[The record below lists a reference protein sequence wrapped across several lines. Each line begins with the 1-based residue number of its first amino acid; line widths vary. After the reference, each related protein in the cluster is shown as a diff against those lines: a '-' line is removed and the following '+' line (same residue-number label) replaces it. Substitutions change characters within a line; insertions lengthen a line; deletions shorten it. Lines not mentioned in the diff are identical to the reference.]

1 MEWLCL
7 VLSRTAVAVWLNMSK
22 RKRFPDL
29 DDYAD
34 WVVADA
40 KEMDWVARHA
50 HLRLYSHNATL
61 FRNLQSRL
69 SPDEW
74 LHGCYTGGRVAHGCA
89 IPLREYSSARSCN
102 DTPKRQLTIH
112 DFCKATAVAAF
123 FQGHRSCGFF
133 QGHRSCGGQPSQ
145 LRRLSGQ
152 PAVAVVDGKYCC
164 GG

>member
-1 MEWLCL
+1 
-7 VLSRTAVAVWLNMSK
+7 MSK
-22 RKRFPDL
+22 RKRIPDL

-74 LHGCYTGGRVAHGCA
+74 LHGCYTGGRVAPGCA

-112 DFCKATAVAAF
+112 DFCKATAVAADSKATAICGLF
-123 FQGHRSCGFF
+123 FQGRRSCG
-133 QGHRSCGGQPSQ
+133 RQPPQ

-152 PAVAVVDGKYCC
+152 PAVAVVDGNYRC
-164 GG
+164 GGWHIVCRTLGSQ

>member
-1 MEWLCL
+1 MFGKLEWLCL

-40 KEMDWVARHA
+40 KDMGWVARHA
-50 HLRLYSHNATL
+50 HFRLYSHNATL

-102 DTPKRQLTIH
+102 DTPKRQFARSTISARPPQLRLIPRPPQFA
-112 DFCKATAVAAF
+112 DSFSKATAVAVDNP
-123 FQGHRSCGFF
+123 RSCGA
-133 QGHRSCGGQPSQ
+133 SAVSPQ
-145 LRRLSGQ
+145 LR
-152 PAVAVVDGKYCC
+152 
-164 GG
+164 

>member
-1 MEWLCL
+1 MLGKLEWLCL

-34 WVVADA
+34 RVVADA

-50 HLRLYSHNATL
+50 HLRLYPLNATM
-61 FRNLQSRL
+61 FRNMQSRL

-112 DFCKATAVAAF
+112 DFCKATAVAADSKATAVAAF
-123 FQGHRSCGFF
+123 SKADDTPKRQLTIHDFCKVS
-133 QGHRSCGGQPSQ
+133 PQ
-145 LRRLSGQ
+145 LR
-152 PAVAVVDGKYCC
+152 
-164 GG
+164 

>member
-1 MEWLCL
+1 MWSMNTQLPLTTSAVFYTRDTMARMCL
-7 VLSRTAVAVWLNMSK
+7 GNWNGCVLSFSRTAVAVWLNMSK

-34 WVVADA
+34 RVVADA
-40 KEMDWVARHA
+40 KEMDWVARPA
-50 HLRLYSHNATL
+50 HLRLWSLNAMM

-102 DTPKRQLTIH
+102 DTPERQLTIH
-112 DFCKATAVAAF
+112 DFCKV
-123 FQGHRSCGFF
+123 S
-133 QGHRSCGGQPSQ
+133 PQ
-145 LRRLSGQ
+145 LR
-152 PAVAVVDGKYCC
+152 
-164 GG
+164 